1 MEWLNTLIKKLP
13 TLKGIGD
20 FFYVAT
26 HWSTISAERDEYR
39 RQIKDREEWHQSYKT
54 NVEAIHDI
62 EKKRIEAETQET
74 QQQIDTI
81 AAQVGQNNEK
91 LIFIREGLEEI
102 ADSIE
107 ELRNSNLQ
115 GAIRLAIVYYCDPS
129 FGKLNVY
136 AFHPRC

>member
-81 AAQVGQNNEK
+81 AAQEQIMGMLGQ
-91 LIFIREGLEEI
+91 R
-102 ADSIE
+102 
-107 ELRNSNLQ
+107 LRNLSADQTLRETLLESLPLSVN
-115 GAIRLAIVYYCDPS
+115 RNKKP
-129 FGKLNVY
+129 
-136 AFHPRC
+136 